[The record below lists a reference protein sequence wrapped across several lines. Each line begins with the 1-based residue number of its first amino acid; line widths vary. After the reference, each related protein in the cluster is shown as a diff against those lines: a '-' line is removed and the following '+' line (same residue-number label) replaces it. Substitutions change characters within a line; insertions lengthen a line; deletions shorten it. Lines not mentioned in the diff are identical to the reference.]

1 MKRYL
6 MIAGVG
12 IAFMVV
18 SLWVWLSRGKSAAAV
33 RAKYRLGGIL
43 LSLSVA
49 TTTLTSCVSCYSPAG
64 EPTNIISPKF
74 DTSTAVYY
82 CGDVLNFYEDT
93 AFSHFKYVITSDKG
107 ETLYT
112 GRTFGKRNIE
122 VVLAVGDYVGPAT
135 ITFYGANDYQSE
147 FVKIDGEFNCII
159 DAR

>member
-12 IAFMVV
+12 IAFAAV

-49 TTTLTSCVSCYSPAG
+49 ATTLTSCVSCYSPAD

-74 DTSTAVYY
+74 DTSTTVYH

-93 AFSHFKYVITSDKG
+93 TFSHFKYTIVSDNG

-112 GRTFGKRNIE
+112 GRTFGNYNIE

-135 ITFYGANDYQSE
+135 ITFYGGNDYQSE
-147 FVKIDGEFNCII
+147 FKKIDGEFNCII